1 MRSDCMFHL
10 TELFRC
16 GQDDYDAVTMFK
28 DVYIKS
34 LHHDDEDSFSL

>member
-16 GQDDYDAVTMFK
+16 GQDDYDAVIMIFTK
-28 DVYIKS
+28 GNV
-34 LHHDDEDSFSL
+34 